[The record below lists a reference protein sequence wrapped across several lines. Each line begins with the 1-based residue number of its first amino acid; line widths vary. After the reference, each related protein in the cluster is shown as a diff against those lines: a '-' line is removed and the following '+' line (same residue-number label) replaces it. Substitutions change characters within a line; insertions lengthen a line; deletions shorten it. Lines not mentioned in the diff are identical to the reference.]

1 MGEEYN
7 VAVVLAAG
15 RGSRMKTSVQ
25 KQYLML
31 GGYPVIYYSLKQFED
46 CPQIDEII
54 LVTGEQ
60 EIAYCREQIVERYQI
75 TKVRQI
81 VPGGRERFQSVY
93 CGLQAIKSCDYVLIH
108 DGARPFIDPAMI
120 QRTLDAVRKTGACVV
135 GMPVKDTIKVCDE
148 NQFAVNT
155 PKRSLLWS
163 VQTPQA
169 FSFPLIKGAY
179 EKLIQSGR
187 DDATDDA
194 MVVEQM
200 ESRSVKLVEGSYQ
213 NIKITTPED
222 LLVAEIFLKKYVD
235 RTGI

>member
-7 VAVVLAAG
+7 VAIVLAAG

-60 EIAYCREQIVERYQI
+60 EIAYCREQIAERYQI

-93 CGLQAIKSCDYVLIH
+93 CGLQAIKRCDYVLIH

-148 NQFAVNT
+148 NRFAVNT